1 MKKSIIIMGSLLLVA
16 LVSTSAF
23 AWGQGG
29 CQGRGQGMGYGQNQN
44 CQGYGGGQGILND
57 LSKEQRDELGA
68 LRQKFI
74 DETYELR
81 ATKFT
86 KRQEMRMLMETSDPD
101 RAKLD
106 KLSQEM
112 SDIQKQV
119 RDQRIT
125 FLLAAKKIAP
135 ELGLGKGFGHGRGK
149 YGKRGGQRSCQ
160 GQGQGSGWNNN
171 E

>member
-1 MKKSIIIMGSLLLVA
+1 MGSLLLVA

-23 AWGQGG
+23 AWGQGE
-29 CQGRGQGMGYGQNQN
+29 CQGRGQGMGYDQNQN
-44 CQGYGGGQGILND
+44 CQGYGGGQDNLND

-74 DETYELR
+74 DVTYELR
-81 ATKFT
+81 AAKFT

-106 KLSQEM
+106 KLSQEL
-112 SDIQKQV
+112 SDVQKQV

-149 YGKRGGQRSCQ
+149 WGERGGHRGGQRGCQ

-171 E
+171 

>member
-1 MKKSIIIMGSLLLVA
+1 MKKSIIIMGSLLLVT
-16 LVSTSAF
+16 LLSTSAF

-29 CQGRGQGMGYGQNQN
+29 CQGKGQKMGYGQNQN
-44 CQGYGGGQGILND
+44 CQGSGGGQGILND

-68 LRQKFI
+68 LRQKFT

-81 ATKFT
+81 AAKFT
-86 KRQEMRMLMETSDPD
+86 KQQEMRMLMETSDPD
-101 RAKLD
+101 RTKLD

-112 SDIQKQV
+112 ADIQKQV

-135 ELGLGKGFGHGRGK
+135 ELGLGKKFGHGRGK
-149 YGKRGGQRSCQ
+149 WGKKGGQRGCQ

-171 E
+171 